1 MSSAAKVGEIF
12 SAAGSAFTKLGELTM
27 QLHPAADQSPS
38 SGKWTEQEIDMLRDS
53 IQKFGEDLNKIS
65 EIIKTR
71 TIAQIKAALKNKA
84 YEEAKSKKSPS
95 KSTPVTTVAAQSV
108 GKRLQSDTSTTDDE
122 PPMKKPKS
130 SAEVT
135 LNMLNSTEH
144 AADTLVDVEGL
155 EDPTPVKK
163 LDFGEQDL
171 ESNLM
176 MSGSDILSR

>member
-12 SAAGSAFTKLGELTM
+12 SAAGSAFSKLGELTM

-38 SGKWTEQEIDMLRDS
+38 SGKWTDQEIEMLRDS
-53 IQKFGEDLNKIS
+53 IKRFGEDLNKIS

-71 TIAQIKAALKNKA
+71 TIAQIKVALKNKA
-84 YEEAKSKKSPS
+84 FEESKVKKSPS
-95 KSTPVTTVAAQSV
+95 KSSSASGATTQST
-108 GKRLQSDTSTTDDE
+108 GKRLTTEAADTEE
-122 PPMKKPKS
+122 PPLKKRKQ

-144 AADTLVDVEGL
+144 PGDTLVDVEGL
-155 EDPTPVKK
+155 EDPSPVKK

-171 ESNLM
+171 DSNLM
-176 MSGSDILSR
+176 MSGTDILSR